1 MPTDNAPV
9 NEPFVYDPF
18 APEVMANPHP
28 YYAVLRDRFPVY
40 YAAEYDTFFLSRFQD
55 AWDFLTISGNVF
67 VADEGTN
74 MERDILL
81 RHNGAA
87 VPELPLT
94 PMGNHLNYGSPTYEQ
109 VRQAHGR
116 PLRPGAV
123 GRLADFVRTTVSE
136 WLDELLARGSFDLV
150 HEFEGYVSASTICH
164 LFRMPPEIT
173 MTLLESVNEAT
184 RKALDSSTAARNAA
198 RVALVQMIRQVVAA
212 RRAEGPDG
220 SWMLVDPM
228 LDLEVDGRLL
238 SDSEIALNLTCVL
251 VGGTATLPKVIGH
264 GLMELWRHPDQFAAV
279 RADLAANVPVA
290 LEEMFRFCG
299 PAQWFGR
306 TVAQPVITAGQEMKP
321 GQRVAWLAQ
330 SAARDERKF
339 PAPDEFRWQRQVRR
353 TLAFGYGQHFRVGIH
368 LARLEGRI
376 TLEEFLSR
384 ATDYTVDLDRAVREP
399 SSFQW
404 GYGVVPAE
412 ITGLAS

>member
-1 MPTDNAPV
+1 VPTDHAV
-9 NEPFVYDPF
+9 DASFVYDPF
-18 APEVMANPHP
+18 APEVMADPHP
-28 YYAVLRDRFPVY
+28 FYAVLRDRFPVY
-40 YAAEYDTFFLSRFQD
+40 YAAKYDTFFLSRFQD
-55 AWDFLTISGNVF
+55 ALDFLSITGNVF
-67 VADEGTN
+67 VANEGTN
-74 MERDILL
+74 MERDVLL
-81 RHNGAA
+81 RHNLAA

-94 PMGNHLNYGSPTYEQ
+94 PLGNHLNYGSPTYEQ

-123 GRLADFVRTTVSE
+123 RELTDFVRATVAE
-136 WLDELLARGSFDLV
+136 RLDVLLARGTFDLV
-150 HEFEGYVSASTICH
+150 HEFGGFVSASTICH

-173 MTLLESVNEAT
+173 MTLLECVNEAT
-184 RKALDSSTAARNAA
+184 RKTVDASTASRNAA
-198 RVALVQMIRQVVAA
+198 RVALVDMIREVIAE

-220 SWMLVDPM
+220 TWMLVDPM
-228 LDLEVDGRLL
+228 FALEVDGRLL

-251 VGGTATLPKVIGH
+251 VGGTETLPKVIGH
-264 GLMELWRHPDQFAAV
+264 GLMELWRHPDQLAAV
-279 RADLAANVPVA
+279 RADLPANVPAA

-306 TVAQPVITAGQEMKP
+306 TVARPITIAGQDMKP

-330 SAARDERKF
+330 SAARDEREF
-339 PAPDEFRWQRQVRR
+339 TAPDEFHWDRKIKR
-353 TLAFGYGQHFRVGIH
+353 TLAFGYGQHFCVGIH

-376 TLEEFLSR
+376 MLEEFLSR
-384 ATDYTVDLDRAVREP
+384 AGAYTVDVDRAVREP

-412 ITGLAS
+412 VTGVAS